1 MNPFRRGL
9 KKSDID
15 DLSQSI
21 PARDTIAEQQG
32 KPVYHGAIE
41 EVENAMY
48 PWLRA
53 RRRRAAARSPSGV
66 RRP

>member
-9 KKSDID
+9 KKQEID
-15 DLSQSI
+15 DLQQTI

-32 KPVYHGAIE
+32 KKTYHGRIE
-41 EVENAMY
+41 DVENAAF

-53 RRRRAAARSPSGV
+53 RRKKNADRTPSGV